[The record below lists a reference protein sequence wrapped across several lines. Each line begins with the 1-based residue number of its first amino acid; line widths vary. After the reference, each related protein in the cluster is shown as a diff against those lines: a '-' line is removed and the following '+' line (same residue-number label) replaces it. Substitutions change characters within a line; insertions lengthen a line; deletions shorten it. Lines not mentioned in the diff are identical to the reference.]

1 MMHKTIAVIGHVDHG
16 KTALVKALTGVE
28 TDTLAEERARGLTIS
43 LGFAHRETERGWL
56 HFIDAPGHA
65 DFVRTTAA
73 GLSGVDGVLLAV
85 SCTDGIQAQTREH
98 LRLAHCLG
106 IRQVIVA
113 LTKAD
118 LADEEGVARTRAEI
132 ETELRAYS
140 LEPLAI
146 VASSSLSGMGSDAL
160 GYALE
165 RFLDMPQQR
174 VRLPGFYLP
183 VDRIFTAPG
192 VGTVVTGTL
201 IGGEIARDEAATI
214 APNGTTTSVRG
225 LQVADTDQSS
235 AAPGS
240 RVAVNLRGVETSALR
255 KGSVVYAPNAG
266 FELSPRFDVAL
277 DAADKDGLQLKHM
290 DQVMVMLG
298 TAYEPARVRM
308 YTTDVNAGGA
318 VLAQLAFSRPQV
330 GYARQRIVLRN
341 PAAAQ
346 IICGGAVIDPVA
358 PTVRRNKDAHQ
369 AVLRAALEGTP
380 DAIANA
386 LADRDKGVVSLP
398 ELARLSGLAPDQFT
412 PLTKASF
419 ELGKAGFAL
428 RTSDIERASDAF
440 LTALAAQ
447 HAARP
452 LRPHHPIDAVRA
464 ALGRRPEALLE
475 QAEHRLIDTG
485 HVITLEA
492 SVALASHDPLA
503 KMSAEESAALASLE
517 QQLQSLALR
526 PGSRL
531 DAKSATPEQDD
542 MIELLIADGKLIRLY
557 NHALNQQV
565 LLHASAID
573 LARETLQQAFPSGAR
588 FTTGEARSALKTNR
602 KIIVPLLEFLDAD
615 GATKREG
622 DVRYVTD

>member
-85 SCTDGIQAQTREH
+85 SAPDGVQAQTREH

-118 LADEEGVARTRAEI
+118 LANDEMVARTQAEI
-132 ETELRAYS
+132 ETELSAYS

-146 VASSSLSGMGSDAL
+146 VACCSLSGMGSDSL
-160 GYALE
+160 GHALE
-165 RFLDMPQQR
+165 RFLDRPQQR

-183 VDRIFTAPG
+183 VDRVFTAPG

-201 IGGEIARDEAATI
+201 IGGAIMRDDAATI
-214 APNGTTTSVRG
+214 APDGTMTSVRG
-225 LQVADTDQSS
+225 LQVAGTDQTS

-240 RVAVNLRGVETSALR
+240 RVAVNVRGVETSALR
-255 KGSVVYAPNAG
+255 KGAVVYAPNAG
-266 FELSPRFDVAL
+266 FAPSPRFDVAL
-277 DAADKDGLQLKHM
+277 DAADKNGLHLKHM
-290 DQVMVMLG
+290 DEIMVMLG
-298 TAYEPARVRM
+298 TAYEPARVRL
-308 YTTDVNAGGA
+308 YTADVGAGEA
-318 VLAQLAFSRPQV
+318 VLAQLEFSRPQV
-330 GYARQRIVLRN
+330 GYAGQRFILRN
-341 PAAAQ
+341 PAAGQ

-358 PTVRRNKDAHQ
+358 PTVRRNKAAHQ
-369 AVLRAALEGTP
+369 AILRAAHQGTP

-398 ELARLSGLAPDQFT
+398 ELARLSALDSDQIT
-412 PLTKASF
+412 PLIKASF

-428 RTSDIERASDAF
+428 RRSDIERACEAL

-447 HAARP
+447 HKARP
-452 LRPHHPIDAVRA
+452 LRPHHPIDLIRA
-464 ALGRRPEALLE
+464 ALGRLPGALRE
-475 QAEHRLIDTG
+475 QAERRLLDTG
-485 HVITLEA
+485 HITGDEGD
-492 SVALASHDPLA
+492 VALASHDPLA
-503 KMSAEESAALASLE
+503 EMTPEQGAALTDIE
-517 QQLQSLALR
+517 QQLQTLALR
-526 PGSRL
+526 PGPRL
-531 DAKSATPEQDD
+531 DSKSTTPEQDD
-542 MIELLIADGKLIRLY
+542 MIELLIAKGKLIRLY

-565 LLHASAID
+565 LLHASTIQ
-573 LARETLQQAFPSGAR
+573 LARETLQQAFPSGVP
-588 FTTGEARSALKTNR
+588 FTTGEARSALNTNR

-615 GATKREG
+615 GTTQRDG
-622 DVRYVTD
+622 DVRYLAD